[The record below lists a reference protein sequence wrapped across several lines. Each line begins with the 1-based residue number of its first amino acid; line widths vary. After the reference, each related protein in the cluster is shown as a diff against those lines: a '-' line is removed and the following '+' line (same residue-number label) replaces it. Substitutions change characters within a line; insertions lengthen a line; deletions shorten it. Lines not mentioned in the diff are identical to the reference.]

1 VDVFDEIASWPLL
14 GKKAASLDDATV
26 NVHSGPEI
34 LELSLP
40 HAGCFPRFCFVTEAP
55 TGVIFG

>member
-1 VDVFDEIASWPLL
+1 MDVFDEIASWPLL
-14 GKKAASLDDATV
+14 GQKAVSLDDAKV
-26 NVHSGPEI
+26 NVHFGPKI

-40 HAGCFPRFCFVTEAP
+40 HAGYFPRFCFVTEVP